1 MGNAYDGTLHGA
13 CRTMTEGYLFP
24 VLRASTINAP
34 ILLRLVAVFQQ
45 FTFPAELDKLNGVC

>member
-1 MGNAYDGTLHGA
+1 
-13 CRTMTEGYLFP
+13 MTEGYLFP